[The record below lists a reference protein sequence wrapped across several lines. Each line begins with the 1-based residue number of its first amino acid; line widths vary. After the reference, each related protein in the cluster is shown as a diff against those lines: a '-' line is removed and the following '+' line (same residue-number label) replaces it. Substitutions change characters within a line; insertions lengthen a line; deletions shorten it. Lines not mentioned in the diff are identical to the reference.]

1 MAVGTY
7 VLAVDWDDDG
17 SFSDA
22 QSDVTARTFVVDYKR
37 GRNYASQLV
46 GETLSGVLKATL
58 NNESGDYSSF
68 NTSSPIYGKILP
80 GRKVKLTG
88 NDGSTTF
95 TLWEGF
101 LERIEPVVSA
111 RSAEIARMTCIGPLG
126 YLNRFEVSTE
136 MQTSIKTGAAVTEVL
151 DEAGWPAGDRDI
163 DTGIVT
169 MPHFWADRK
178 TTFSALRT
186 IEDTES
192 GVIEES
198 ADANIVFRDRHARSV
213 DSRSTTSQAT
223 YSDAA
228 SASLPYTKVDQID
241 PLKHVFNDLRGDLSR
256 YTGVWT
262 VGADALGTGTILAE
276 APSVIWTLSESGPSS
291 PALSA
296 GQVRIYTAISNS
308 GVDAWANLTAT
319 TDYTANDAADGS
331 GTDRTSSISIATVK
345 KSQSVKIT
353 VTNGH
358 SGTVYLTK
366 LQARGNQLVAKDKVS
381 VGAEDAT
388 SQATYGKRTFPHPGS
403 FMPDTDEIQ
412 NWADF
417 HVSVWKDPVPLL
429 RVNFAANRSVAALT
443 DAFTRDLS
451 DLVTVEADN
460 NAGLGI
466 DTLFFVESVAH
477 NISSMYEHKV
487 QLTLSEAAGYSGF
500 FIVGSSSLGASTRL
514 AY

>member
-22 QSDVTARTFVVDYKR
+22 HSDVTARTFGIQFKR

-46 GETLSGVLKATL
+46 GETISGVLKAKL

-68 NTSSPIYGKILP
+68 NSSSPLFGKILP
-80 GRKVKLTG
+80 GRKVRLTG
-88 NDGSTTF
+88 NDGTTTY

-101 LERIEPVVSA
+101 LERIEPVVSTREA
-111 RSAEIARMTCIGPLG
+111 DSANMTCIGPLG
-126 YLNRFEVSTE
+126 YLNRFEVATE
-136 MQTSIKTGAAVTEVL
+136 MKTNIKTGAAVIEVL
-151 DEAGWPAGDRDI
+151 DEAGWPDGNRDI

-169 MPHFWADRK
+169 MPNFWADRK
-178 TTFSALRT
+178 TTFAALRT
-186 IEDTES
+186 VEDTES

-198 ADANIVFRDRHARSV
+198 AAGNIVFRDRHARSV
-213 DSRSTTSQAT
+213 DTRSTTSQAT
-223 YSDAA
+223 YSDSA
-228 SASLPYTKVDQID
+228 SASLPYIKVDQID
-241 PLKHVFNDLRGDLSR
+241 PLKFVFNDLRGDLQI
-256 YTGVWT
+256 YDGVWT
-262 VGADALGTGTILAE
+262 LGADTLGSGTILGA
-276 APSVIWTLSESGPSS
+276 APTLLWTLSESNSNS
-291 PALSA
+291 PEFSA
-296 GQVRIYTAISNS
+296 GQVRIYTAISNV
-308 GVDAWANLTAT
+308 GVDAWSDLVAT

-366 LQARGNQLVAKDKVS
+366 LQARGNQLSAKDKVS
-381 VGAEDAT
+381 VGAEDST

-403 FMPDTDEIQ
+403 FMPDTQEIQ
-412 NWADF
+412 DWADF

-429 RVNFAANRSVAALT
+429 RLTFAANRSTAALT
-443 DAFTRDLS
+443 DAYSRELS

-477 NISSMYEHKV
+477 TIDSMYQHKFQV
-487 QLTLSEAAGYSGF
+487 TLSEAAGYSGF
-500 FIVGSSSLGASTRL
+500 FIVGTSSLGASTRL